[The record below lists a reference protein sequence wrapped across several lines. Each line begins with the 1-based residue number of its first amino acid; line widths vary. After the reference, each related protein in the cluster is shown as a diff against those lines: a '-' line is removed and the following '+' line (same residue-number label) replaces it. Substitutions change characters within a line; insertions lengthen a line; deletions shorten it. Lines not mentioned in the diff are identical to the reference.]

1 MSIIQEA
8 LKKIGTPGSERTNKS
23 ESDNISGKKPL
34 SADKHTRA
42 SGGESGPKFVYYAI
56 IIILLLLL
64 IGIVARASY
73 SPSPGAPSPARDA
86 KKIMPSIERLA
97 EQPPS
102 KRREENIGGFV
113 LNGIMFLVDGPRAI
127 INDIMVGEGETVGGA
142 KVAKIK
148 KDKVVLEYKE
158 SEVYLDINK

>member
-1 MSIIQEA
+1 
-8 LKKIGTPGSERTNKS
+8 
-23 ESDNISGKKPL
+23 
-34 SADKHTRA
+34 
-42 SGGESGPKFVYYAI
+42 
-56 IIILLLLL
+56 
-64 IGIVARASY
+64 
-73 SPSPGAPSPARDA
+73 
-86 KKIMPSIERLA
+86 MPSIERLA